1 MKKII
6 LIFFILSLF
15 IPSMS
20 HAVQGDCSYHLGI
33 DCSAGPDW
41 DGSVIC
47 NDGWKDSIDSY
58 SDAIE
63 CQLKKYS
70 CTTKQLDD
78 LYVKYKLQEKIDAL
92 NKIGNQMEELLPEIT
107 IGNSRGDSLR
117 ELEKNARKA
126 ILLKEESSAISS
138 EWDRINEIINT
149 ECESLGKENHR
160 KEQQELQ
167 DLRLKQK
174 QTEIDKELNFSKGLL
189 NILTCSY
196 IKNAIY
202 ENGECICGLGYSFNN
217 DKTACLLMC
226 PVNSSK
232 AGNTCI
238 CNDGYM
244 MRENKCIT
252 YTESCKKSYGDNTY
266 GIKTSDG
273 GSLCYCNFGYVWSGN
288 KTTCVEKKIKII
300 QHSSG
305 TLISTANTM
314 GVYLIDNGIKRP
326 IKSAKIFLAKGYKW
340 GDVIEITQEEMDSYS
355 LGEEVTLDGEKKN
368 SNVSGEQ
375 KNIGTLADGILAK
388 ARGTSGVYLIYN
400 NKKRPI
406 KSAGIFLGRG
416 YKWKDVVDV
425 EHSVLD
431 AYSLGESVT
440 ISETIT
446 IEDKNTSDND

>member
-1 MKKII
+1 
-6 LIFFILSLF
+6 
-15 IPSMS
+15 
-20 HAVQGDCSYHLGI
+20 
-33 DCSAGPDW
+33 
-41 DGSVIC
+41 
-47 NDGWKDSIDSY
+47 
-58 SDAIE
+58 
-63 CQLKKYS
+63 
-70 CTTKQLDD
+70 
-78 LYVKYKLQEKIDAL
+78 
-92 NKIGNQMEELLPEIT
+92 MEELLPEIT

-138 EWDRINEIINT
+138 KWDRINEIINT

-202 ENGECICGLGYSFNN
+202 KNGECICGLGYSFNN
-217 DKTACLLMC
+217 DKTACLLVC

-238 CNDGYM
+238 CNNGYM
-244 MRENKCIT
+244 MKENKCIT

-266 GIKTSDG
+266 GIKSSDG

-340 GDVIEITQEEMDSYS
+340 GDVAEVSQAEMNSYPLGTDLTIDEYNENKEIPS
-355 LGEEVTLDGEKKN
+355 
-368 SNVSGEQ
+368 EQ
-375 KNIGTLADGILAK
+375 KSVDALSNGALVRAK
-388 ARGTSGVYLIYN
+388 GTSGVYLIHN

-406 KSAGIFLGRG
+406 KSAEIFLGRG
-416 YKWKDVVDV
+416 YKWKDIIEVDQRA
-425 EHSVLD
+425 LD
-431 AYSLGESVT
+431 IYPLGESVT

-446 IEDKNTSDND
+446 IEDKTQVITIDVPKLRVRSFPGLNGKIIATVSEGQNYNVIEKDNGWYRINYKVSGSIQVGWVMSKYTR